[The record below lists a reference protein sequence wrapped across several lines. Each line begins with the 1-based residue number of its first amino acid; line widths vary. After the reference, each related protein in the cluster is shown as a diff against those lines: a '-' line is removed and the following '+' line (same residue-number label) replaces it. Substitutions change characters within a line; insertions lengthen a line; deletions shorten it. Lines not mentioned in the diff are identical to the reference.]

1 MLVQTYFQI
10 ALRNMVRNMRFTIL
24 HIMGLTIGL
33 ASVVLILWYVYDEL
47 SFDKL
52 PGSNRVFRI
61 NTYWGDDP
69 QKNIYATTPPPLA
82 KTIES
87 EIPEVENVARAFT
100 WNHSTMRL
108 PAEETASG
116 NEVVFRETRI
126 FIVDPVFLEVLEYPL
141 VLGDRERAFERNEAI
156 VLTRETAMRY
166 FGKEAIENGS
176 VIGKSILFGGDRT
189 ARTVTAV
196 VDPPSNTHLHFDML
210 VNINFGYTEL
220 DTIKVW
226 TWNVMHTYVKVR
238 EGVAD
243 DKAKV
248 AELQAKLSGIATRV
262 FRALS
267 EPPPGESATA
277 DFRLQRLTD
286 IHLHSQFLR
295 EHEANGNFKTVQ
307 ILVTIALLILLLAC
321 ANFINLFIV
330 QSVRRAKEVG
340 IRKTLGS
347 AKLQL
352 AVQFFVEAGLYTLS
366 AGLLAMGLAELL
378 RIPFNALSGKAIE
391 FSWLSHPLIIVA
403 AAVGFMVVVLLS
415 GSYPSIYLSSFNP
428 VRALKGN
435 VFQQRR
441 KNFFRNSLV
450 IFQFSISIG
459 LMICSVMILQ
469 QLMFMQNQAPGYHRE
484 NVIVV
489 QNDREIQ
496 EQWKT
501 FREELTTQT
510 SIADV
515 SFTTGLPGQQ
525 MNSMRDFRLVGEP
538 VGTGINIF
546 RVDENY
552 TTALGIELAEGSGFS
567 TSSTQNEGKI
577 LINEAAARLLGLS
590 DPIGKVVIKN
600 HGSDDE
606 EKLEVIGVV
615 RDFNVESFRNEV
627 KPIVFFYYQPDFTM
641 DYIAVRVQAGNLT
654 EGLGKIEQAWRK
666 FEPENPFIYSFL
678 DKDFE
683 RQYLAEQR
691 LSKLFGGFTFLALV
705 IATIGLTGLASFMAE
720 QRTKEIGIRKVLGAT
735 PAGII
740 ILFSRDFTRL
750 VLVAVVIA
758 IPVSYYLMKQWLNDF
773 AYRID
778 MHPAV
783 FLICSFSTMVL
794 MWVTV
799 SLLSLRLAKIDPAK
813 TLKME

>member
-10 ALRNMVRNMRFTIL
+10 ALRNMVRDMRFTIL
-24 HIMGLTIGL
+24 HISGLSIGL
-33 ASVVLILWYVYDEL
+33 AAVILISWYVYDEL
-47 SFDKL
+47 SYDKL
-52 PGSNRVFRI
+52 PGSNRIFRV

-69 QKNIYATTPPPLA
+69 QSNIYATTPPPLA

-87 EIPEVENVARAFT
+87 EIPEVEKVARAFT

-108 PAEETASG
+108 PAEETPG
-116 NEVVFRETRI
+116 RNEVVFRETRI
-126 FIVDPVFLEVLEYPL
+126 FIVDPAFLEVLEYPL
-141 VLGDRERAFERNEAI
+141 ILGDRKRAFERNEAI
-156 VLTRETAMRY
+156 VLTRETAIRY
-166 FGKEAIENGS
+166 FGKGALENGS

-220 DTIKVW
+220 DTLKVW
-226 TWNVMHTYVKVR
+226 TWPVMHTYIKTR
-238 EGVAD
+238 EDVAEDRSKVAD
-243 DKAKV
+243 
-248 AELQAKLSGIATRV
+248 LQSKLSGIAARIFSV
-262 FRALS
+262 FL
-267 EPPPGESATA
+267 EPPPGESTTA
-277 DFRLQRLTD
+277 DFRLQRLHD

-295 EHEANGNFKTVQ
+295 EHEANGNIKTVQ
-307 ILVTIALLILLLAC
+307 ILVTIAVLILLLAC

-340 IRKTLGS
+340 VRKTLGS

-352 AVQFFVEAGLYTLS
+352 AVQFFVEAGLYTVA

-378 RIPFNALSGKAIE
+378 RIPFNSFSGKEIE
-391 FSWLSHPLIIVA
+391 FRWLSHPAIIA
-403 AAVGFMVVVLLS
+403 ATAIGFVVVVLLS

-428 VRALKGN
+428 VRALRGN
-435 VFQQRR
+435 LFQQRG

-469 QLMFMQNQAPGYHRE
+469 QLMFMQNRAPGYQRE

-501 FREELTTQT
+501 FREVLITQT
-510 SIADV
+510 SIANV

-525 MNSMRDFRLVGEP
+525 MNSMRDFRLPTEP
-538 VGTGINIF
+538 SGVGINIF
-546 RVDENY
+546 LADENY
-552 TTALGIELAEGSGFS
+552 IPTLGIEVLEGSGFS
-567 TSSTQNEGKI
+567 ASVPQNEGKI
-577 LINEAAARLLGLS
+577 MINEAAARLLGLS

-600 HGSDDE
+600 YGSDDE

-615 RDFNVESFRNEV
+615 KDFNVESFHNEV
-627 KPIVFFYYQPDFTM
+627 KPIVFFYYRPDFTM

-654 EGLGKIEQAWRK
+654 KGLGEIEDAWKK

-691 LSKLFGGFTFLALV
+691 LSKLFGGFTFLALL

-735 PAGII
+735 QAGII
-740 ILFSRDFTRL
+740 VLFSKDFTRL
-750 VLVAVVIA
+750 VMVAVVIA
-758 IPVSYYLMKQWLNDF
+758 IPVSYYLMKRWLSDF

-783 FLICSFSTMVL
+783 FLICSFSAMVL

-799 SLLSLRLAKIDPAK
+799 SLLSLRISKIDPAK
-813 TLKME
+813 TLKAE